1 MLKADRSFLSPHSQL
16 INLFERRSAV
26 AANDGAA
33 IAAHQ
38 GVGDFLVAGRAVKR
52 GTLGVFDISHWFALP
67 HGWRILRLRCAGR
80 PKTARIHGEGRQ
92 LCATQLNEG
101 QT

>member
-1 MLKADRSFLSPHSQL
+1 MQKADRSFLSPHPQL

-52 GTLGVFDISHWFALP
+52 GTLGIFDISHWFALT
-67 HGWRILRLRCAGR
+67 HGWRNFRLRSVERQSTGR
-80 PKTARIHGEGRQ
+80 IRGEGRQ